1 MDSINTRQLL
11 TQLNEMAEKAGLNKS
26 LDDNTSSNSAFTN
39 ILKQSLESVNQR
51 QQSAKQL
58 AQRFEL
64 EDPSVDL
71 AHVMVEM
78 QKARV
83 SFEALMQVRNKLVS
97 AYQEVM
103 NMPL

>member
-11 TQLNEMAEKAGLNKS
+11 TQLNDMAEKAGLNKS
-26 LDDNTSSNSAFTN
+26 LEESTSSKTAFTDV
-39 ILKQSLESVNQR
+39 LKQSVEDVNQR
-51 QQSAKQL
+51 QQSAKDL

-71 AHVMVEM
+71 SHVMVEM

>member
-11 TQLNEMAEKAGLNKS
+11 TQLNDMAEKAGLNKS
-26 LDDNTSSNSAFTN
+26 LEESASSKTAFTDV
-39 ILKQSLESVNQR
+39 LKQSVEDVNQR
-51 QQSAKQL
+51 QHSAKGL

-71 AHVMVEM
+71 SHVMVEM

>member
-11 TQLNEMAEKAGLNKS
+11 SQLNEMAEKAGLNKD
-26 LDDNTSSNSAFTN
+26 LEEKTSSGVAFTEV
-39 ILKQSLESVNQR
+39 LQRSLQDVNQR
-51 QQSAKQL
+51 KQSAAQL
-58 AQRFEL
+58 AKRFEL

-71 AHVMVEM
+71 SHVMVEM

-83 SFEALMQVRNKLVS
+83 SFEALTQVRNRLVS
-97 AYQEVM
+97 AYKEIM

>member
-1 MDSINTRQLL
+1 MDSIDTRQLL
-11 TQLNEMAEKAGLNKS
+11 NQLNDMAEKAGLNKN
-26 LDDNTSSNSAFTN
+26 LEKNTPGTTAFTDV
-39 ILKQSLESVNQR
+39 LKQSLEGVNQR

-58 AQRFEL
+58 AKQFEL
-64 EDPSVDL
+64 EDPNVDL
-71 AHVMVEM
+71 SHVMVEM

-83 SFEALMQVRNKLVS
+83 SFEALVQVRNKLVS

>member
-1 MDSINTRQLL
+1 MNSIDTRQLL
-11 TQLNEMAEKAGLNKS
+11 NQLNDMAEKAGLNKG
-26 LDDNTSSNSAFTN
+26 LEENKNNNIAFTD
-39 ILKQSLESVNQR
+39 ILQQSLQNVNQR
-51 QQSAKQL
+51 QQSAAEL

-64 EDPSVDL
+64 EDPNVDL
-71 AHVMVEM
+71 SHVMVEM

-97 AYQEVM
+97 AYQEIM